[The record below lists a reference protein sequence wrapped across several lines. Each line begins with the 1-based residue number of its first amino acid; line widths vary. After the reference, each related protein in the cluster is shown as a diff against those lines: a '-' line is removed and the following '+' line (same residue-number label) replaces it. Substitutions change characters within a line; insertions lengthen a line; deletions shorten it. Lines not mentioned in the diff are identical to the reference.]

1 MIKGEYTRFMLHISQ
16 YARALWLVNLTG
28 PIYCKDN
35 LIQKFIEDEV
45 SVI

>member
-16 YARALWLVNLTG
+16 FARALWLVNLTG
-28 PIYCKDN
+28 PIKDN